1 MRGVLLAM
9 LVAGTAHADPVI
21 EARGVCDAA
30 ALPARVA
37 GLASTRSR
45 THVTVETEPRA
56 AGVAAKIAVGNTA
69 RVIEARDCA
78 ALIDATALVI
88 AMALQPSTDQ
98 HRDDERPG
106 RVVIE
111 RPVEIAA
118 PSGPSRVSLIGGAT
132 YASTRM
138 ESAVLGARFRDGDQ
152 SLGIEA
158 VGTRPV
164 HLAITPSAT
173 VAIWEATASVVPC
186 IHVGT
191 SAWCAV
197 LTAGVSHGS
206 SDRLNQPHA
215 ATSPLL
221 ALGTRVAWE
230 YPDGAALAL
239 RIHADVIAR
248 VTSTHFDVD
257 DMPVWQS
264 SRIEAQAGAA
274 LIVRFP

>member
-9 LVAGTAHADPVI
+9 LVAGAAHADPVI
-21 EARGVCDAA
+21 EARGVCDTT

-37 GLASTRSR
+37 TLATTSSR
-45 THVTVETEPRA
+45 THVSVATEARA
-56 AGVAAKIAVGNTA
+56 DGVAAKIAVGNDA

-88 AMALQPSTDQ
+88 AMALQPSADQ
-98 HRDDERPG
+98 HHDDERPG
-106 RVVIE
+106 RVLIE

-118 PSGPSRVSLIGGAT
+118 PSGPSRLSLIGGAS

-138 ESAVLGARFRDGDQ
+138 ESAVVGARFRDGDQ
-152 SLGIEA
+152 SLGIE
-158 VGTRPV
+158 VDGTRPV
-164 HLAITPSAT
+164 QIAITPLAS
-173 VAIWEATASVVPC
+173 VSIWEASASVVPC
-186 IHVGT
+186 IHRGT
-191 SAWCAV
+191 SAWCGV

-206 SDRLNQPHA
+206 SERLNQPHA

-230 YPDGAALAL
+230 YPDGAAVAL
-239 RIHADVIAR
+239 RIHADLTAR
-248 VTSTHFDVD
+248 VTSSHFDVD
-257 DMPVWQS
+257 DMPIWQS